1 MKLLVILW
9 RDPTNSLQEE
19 RFDSEKVKART
30 EAGWLKLTNE
40 NGPLRL
46 IPSDKV
52 HLVQYVESE
61 EPSRIVSPHLTPVG
75 VPKPS

>member
-1 MKLLVILW
+1 MKLLVLLW

-19 RFDSEKVKART
+19 RFDSEKVKIRT
-30 EAGWLKLTNE
+30 EPGWLKLTNDA
-40 NGPLRL
+40 GPLRL

-52 HLVQYVESE
+52 HLVQFVDAE
-61 EPSRIVSPHLTPVG
+61 EPPRIVSPHLTPVG